1 MRWSSSP
8 SCSAAARRLKVSS
21 SPPIGP
27 SPGKPE
33 RRRNRPIGPLRLT
46 PQLTKLKH
54 GPERRV
60 HLDRRPVRPRD
71 QSLQVDL
78 VDVLGLPPL
87 WTQKP
92 RVPSL
97 WPQLADDALRVQ
109 VRGAAAPD
117 LNEPSDL
124 GQKQSRTYH
133 QARRDLPPAPP
144 RKKLITKRS
153 AAMMATMKSQ

>member
-33 RRRNRPIGPLRLT
+33 RRRDRPIGPLRLT

-54 GPERRV
+54 GPEHRV
-60 HLDRRPVRPRD
+60 RLDRRALRPRD

-87 WTQKP
+87 WAKEP
-92 RVPSL
+92 RVPSVRT
-97 WPQLADDALRVQ
+97 QLADDALR
-109 VRGAAAPD
+109 
-117 LNEPSDL
+117 
-124 GQKQSRTYH
+124 
-133 QARRDLPPAPP
+133 P
-144 RKKLITKRS
+144 R
-153 AAMMATMKSQ
+153 A